1 MLTRL
6 ARSNSTL
13 IFKSLVE
20 SASQV
25 SRSGRP
31 LNYTTIHKRLISSS
45 LITQNEVKN
54 RKPRQNNR
62 SNNNYKNNKNNNRKN
77 NNNSNINNNKKNA
90 DQDEDAN
97 LMRELELEEQQA
109 AEREKQRMISN
120 NISKKSKLD
129 IPSYI
134 SVANFSTILRVK
146 VSELLK
152 RMKSLG
158 FENMSGDYILDGET
172 AGLIAEEYGFEVVAN
187 DDTGLDL
194 FPSTPDPKKL
204 KPRSPVV
211 TIMGHVDHGKTTIL
225 DFLRKSSIVKGEHGG
240 ITQHIGAFSVTTPV
254 SKKLITFLD
263 TPGHAAFLKM
273 RARGASMTDVVILV
287 VAADDSVMPQTIEA
301 IKHSKAAGVPVIVA
315 INKCDKEDANPEK
328 VIADLAQQGVDVE
341 DYGGDVP
348 TVKVSGKT
356 GLGMQDLEET
366 IVTVADLQELQAEP
380 NNVAV
385 EGWIIESQVKKGLGS
400 VATFLVKK
408 GTVTPGMILV
418 AGTTWC
424 KVKLMRDEF
433 GKPVKKAGPSTPVEL
448 SGWKEV
454 PEAGE
459 LTIQA
464 KNENIAKNVINNR
477 EKRARQIEEAS
488 QIEDMNKRRLS
499 IIEESEREAKLQEY
513 KLAGLSLEEI
523 KEMEPSLFNE
533 DADKTKEVNYVIK
546 ADVSGSAEAVSQS
559 IEGLGNDEVQSHV
572 LYNEVGTPTET
583 DIERAKA
590 AGAVILAF
598 NIKVPKDIMNS
609 ASRAGVEV
617 KEFNIIYHLIED
629 VLKNLTAQ
637 LPVKY
642 EIKVKSTVEI
652 RQLFEISGK
661 EGAKIVVAGSRV
673 TNGTIK
679 RNSLIRVM
687 RDGEEIHRGKIKQIK
702 VFKDV
707 VSEVKNGGD
716 CGIILEGDPKIKEGD
731 VIEAIEEVPI
741 KRHL

>member
-1 MLTRL
+1 
-6 ARSNSTL
+6 
-13 IFKSLVE
+13 
-20 SASQV
+20 
-25 SRSGRP
+25 
-31 LNYTTIHKRLISSS
+31 
-45 LITQNEVKN
+45 
-54 RKPRQNNR
+54 
-62 SNNNYKNNKNNNRKN
+62 
-77 NNNSNINNNKKNA
+77 
-90 DQDEDAN
+90 
-97 LMRELELEEQQA
+97 
-109 AEREKQRMISN
+109 
-120 NISKKSKLD
+120 
-129 IPSYI
+129 
-134 SVANFSTILRVK
+134 
-146 VSELLK
+146 
-152 RMKSLG
+152 
-158 FENMSGDYILDGET
+158 
-172 AGLIAEEYGFEVVAN
+172 
-187 DDTGLDL
+187 
-194 FPSTPDPKKL
+194 
-204 KPRSPVV
+204 
-211 TIMGHVDHGKTTIL
+211 
-225 DFLRKSSIVKGEHGG
+225 
-240 ITQHIGAFSVTTPV
+240 
-254 SKKLITFLD
+254 
-263 TPGHAAFLKM
+263 
-273 RARGASMTDVVILV
+273 
-287 VAADDSVMPQTIEA
+287 
-301 IKHSKAAGVPVIVA
+301 
-315 INKCDKEDANPEK
+315 
-328 VIADLAQQGVDVE
+328 
-341 DYGGDVP
+341 
-348 TVKVSGKT
+348 
-356 GLGMQDLEET
+356 
-366 IVTVADLQELQAEP
+366 
-380 NNVAV
+380 
-385 EGWIIESQVKKGLGS
+385 
-400 VATFLVKK
+400 
-408 GTVTPGMILV
+408 
-418 AGTTWC
+418 
-424 KVKLMRDEF
+424 MRDEF

-459 LTIQA
+459 LAIQA
-464 KNENIAKNVINNR
+464 KNENIAKKVINNR

-488 QIEDMNKRRLS
+488 QIEAMNKRRLS

-523 KEMEPSLFNE
+523 KEMEPSLFDE
-533 DADKTKEVNYVIK
+533 DTDKTKEVHYVIK

-572 LYNEVGTPTET
+572 LYNEVGAPTET

-629 VLKNLTAQ
+629 VLNNLTSQ

-687 RDGEEIHRGKIKQIK
+687 RGGEEIHRGKIKQIK

-716 CGIILEGDPKIKEGD
+716 CGIILEGDPEIKEGD